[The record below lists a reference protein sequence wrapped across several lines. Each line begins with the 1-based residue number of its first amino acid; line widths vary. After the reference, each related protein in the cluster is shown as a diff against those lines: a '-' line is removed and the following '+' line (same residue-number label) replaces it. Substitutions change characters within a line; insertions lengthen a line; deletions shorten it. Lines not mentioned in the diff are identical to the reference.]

1 MVNRVRTLVHRR
13 VFAQVMRKLGP
24 PEVARFDELLKTTD
38 VVKRHTSFQ
47 EI

>member
-24 PEVARFDELLKTTD
+24 PEVARLDVLKTTD